1 MSVTNSSTK
10 VNFDKERLDLKE
22 LKSAFENPRLY
33 LARHFEEL
41 CNQIDIKCH
50 LYIEANPNLVKE
62 IIDQQ
67 AEMINQ
73 VKLFETECLN
83 QLANNRLNEQ
93 LSGYIRQEIKR
104 IEADLVAGLTDKD
117 KLRQVLDDAMYEI
130 QQVLFAQKT
139 LVYLDDDKIE
149 YPVFK
154 VSPIGSIIIVE
165 DEFISHRKFLTNL

>member
-1 MSVTNSSTK
+1 M
-10 VNFDKERLDLKE
+10 
-22 LKSAFENPRLY
+22 
-33 LARHFEEL
+33 
-41 CNQIDIKCH
+41 
-50 LYIEANPNLVKE
+50 
-62 IIDQQ
+62 
-67 AEMINQ
+67 
-73 VKLFETECLN
+73 FETECLN

-165 DEFISHRKFLTNL
+165 DEFISHRKFLANL

>member
-1 MSVTNSSTK
+1 MSVTNSRTK
-10 VNFDKERLDLKE
+10 VNFDKERLDLRE

-41 CNQIDIKCH
+41 CNRIDIKCH
-50 LYIEANPNLVKE
+50 LYIEANPNLVNE
-62 IIDQQ
+62 IIEQQ
-67 AEMINQ
+67 AEMISQ
-73 VKLFETECLN
+73 VKLFEAECLN
-83 QLANNRLNEQ
+83 QQTNNRLNEQ
-93 LSGYIRQEIKR
+93 LSGYIRQGIKR
-104 IEADLVAGLTDKD
+104 IEADLVAGSTDKD
-117 KLRQVLDDAMYEI
+117 KLRPVLDDAMYEI

-165 DEFISHRKFLTNL
+165 DEFISHRKFLSNL